1 MQSTTWKSQSISLGG
16 CGVIA
21 LMFRVLNEW
30 SVGAVVEVASTSWIQ
45 LTQKVHSLS
54 GSNYSLT
61 SFTQGTIDGAYNKW
75 LRALPC
81 YSPKTLTK
89 IFENLF
95 FYFSDIQ
102 PTNFANV
109 EDMLFEVFRCEET
122 DTINNIAIAQ
132 FLKVVIELVC
142 KNSKLLFHSCK
153 YHLPFHFLPC
163 FFSFQENLHYA
174 QDVYF
179 STNWFLRRGRS
190 SIWMPFLSLVLS
202 NTGLEIGHFEKTQ
215 GKKPQNSRKTQ

>member
-1 MQSTTWKSQSISLGG
+1 
-16 CGVIA
+16 
-21 LMFRVLNEW
+21 
-30 SVGAVVEVASTSWIQ
+30 
-45 LTQKVHSLS
+45 
-54 GSNYSLT
+54 
-61 SFTQGTIDGAYNKW
+61 
-75 LRALPC
+75 
-81 YSPKTLTK
+81 
-89 IFENLF
+89 
-95 FYFSDIQ
+95 
-102 PTNFANV
+102 
-109 EDMLFEVFRCEET
+109 MLFEVFRCEET

-202 NTGLEIGHFEKTQ
+202 NTGLEIGHFEKKSRW
-215 GKKPQNSRKTQ
+215 KKLKNQEKKLHNSREKFKVSAIFCKKKVYFSYKRKSITKVAVQKHEFCN